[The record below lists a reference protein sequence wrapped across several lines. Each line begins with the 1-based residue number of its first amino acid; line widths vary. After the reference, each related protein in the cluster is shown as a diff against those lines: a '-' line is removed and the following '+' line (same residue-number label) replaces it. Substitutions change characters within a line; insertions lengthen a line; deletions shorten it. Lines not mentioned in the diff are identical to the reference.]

1 MPTDVLIPPT
11 ADHDIE
17 PLITSQQLAKIL
29 NIGHSTLESWRAKGK
44 APRHI
49 ALGGRRLAYQPSAVR
64 EWLAEQGRTT
74 GNARALK
81 HEQKR
86 ERATT

>member
-1 MPTDVLIPPT
+1 MKRPYPMDQI
-11 ADHDIE
+11 IE

-64 EWLAEQGRTT
+64 EWLAEQERSTEG
-74 GNARALK
+74 ARSLK
-81 HEQKR
+81 HEPKPGH
-86 ERATT
+86 ATT

>member
-1 MPTDVLIPPT
+1 MATDVLNPNT
-11 ADHDIE
+11 ADHGIE

-29 NIGHSTLESWRAKGK
+29 NIGHSTLESWRATGK

-64 EWLAEQGRTT
+64 EWLAEQECIT

-81 HEQKR
+81 HEQ
-86 ERATT
+86 EPALATR

>member
-1 MPTDVLIPPT
+1 MATDELNPPA
-11 ADHDIE
+11 ADHVIE

-64 EWLAEQGRTT
+64 EWLVEQERTT
-74 GNARALK
+74 GSARLLK
-81 HEQKR
+81 Q
-86 ERATT
+86 ERKHATT

>member
-1 MPTDVLIPPT
+1 MATDVLNTPT
-11 ADHDIE
+11 SDHGIE

-29 NIGHSTLESWRAKGK
+29 NIGHSTLESWRARGK

-64 EWLAEQGRTT
+64 EWLVEQERTT
-74 GNARALK
+74 GNARSLK
-81 HEQKR
+81 HEQKP
-86 ERATT
+86 EHATI